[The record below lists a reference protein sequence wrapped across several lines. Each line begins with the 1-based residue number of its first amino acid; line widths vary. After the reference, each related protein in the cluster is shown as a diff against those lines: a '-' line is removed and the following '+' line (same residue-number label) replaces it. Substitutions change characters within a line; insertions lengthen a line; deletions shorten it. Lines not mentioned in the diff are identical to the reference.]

1 MGGVKYY
8 CVGGDQKKVRTL
20 RTHFG
25 QSRLQGKGKDGGG
38 GAKGA
43 SHGVKGV
50 SSLRNNVST

>member
-25 QSRLQGKGKDGGG
+25 QSRLQGKGKDVGGR
-38 GAKGA
+38 KGHHMV
-43 SHGVKGV
+43 SKG
-50 SSLRNNVST
+50 SAH